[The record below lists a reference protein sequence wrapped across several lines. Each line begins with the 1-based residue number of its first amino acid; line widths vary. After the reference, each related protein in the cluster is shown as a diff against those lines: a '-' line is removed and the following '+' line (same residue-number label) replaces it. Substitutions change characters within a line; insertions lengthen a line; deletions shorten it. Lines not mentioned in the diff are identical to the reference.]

1 MKLTPLDIHHKEF
14 RNSLRGYAI
23 DEVDKFLDDV
33 ADEFERLFKEN
44 IDLSERL
51 EAAREQIRGFEAQ
64 KETLHNT
71 LVAAQR
77 SAEDITARAQSDANS
92 ILKDAEVKAKE
103 IIHDALT
110 QKQKVASELV
120 VIKQAEE
127 DFRATFS
134 QILQSHLKAVT
145 PVPLA
150 DEVTVLLGRTED
162 GVVGD
167 VQVGETEVAHPAPKV
182 ADPMPEPSSP
192 RQEIGSPVP
201 VLAEKPS
208 APAPVS
214 TEPPA
219 SGFVQAIALGE
230 LASTDLEAEVPV
242 FEEPREFVSGSMQ
255 MFGESDDDDDIE
267 EID

>member
-77 SAEDITARAQSDANS
+77 SAEDITARAQNDASS

-110 QKQKVASELV
+110 QKQKLASELV
-120 VIKQAEE
+120 VIKKAEE
-127 DFRATFS
+127 DFRSTFS
-134 QILQSHLKAVT
+134 QMLQSHLKALTV
-145 PVPLA
+145 VPLA
-150 DEVTVLLGRTED
+150 DDVTVLLGRTEE

-167 VQVGETEVAHPAPKV
+167 VKVGAAEAPGPKA
-182 ADPMPEPSSP
+182 ADPTPEPSAP
-192 RQEIGSPVP
+192 RKETSASAAPV
-201 VLAEKPS
+201 AEKP
-208 APAPVS
+208 AAVAPVS

-230 LASTDLEAEVPV
+230 LASTDLEAEIPV
-242 FEEPREFVSGSMQ
+242 FEEPKEFGSGSLQ